1 MGVMEPIYGSTRP
14 RWVEILLSPTI
25 TISLVLIL
33 VYVIVGVAAGNLL
46 DPLQLIP
53 LVGVLVQCDNPLP
66 IFPWTIL
73 TAIFLHV
80 SPIHLASNLVFLL
93 LFGFILQEQ
102 VSKTKWLA
110 TFFITGAIGSVSFV
124 LWDVAGYAL
133 TGFPNLN
140 SLPDCAVGASG
151 AVYGIIGTAVGLRGA
166 IILILLFGLDIFAGG
181 GTPAHLGG
189 LAAGLVLRHYWS
201 LAKRPFEG
209 I

>member
-1 MGVMEPIYGSTRP
+1 MEPAYGSTRP

-25 TISLVLIL
+25 AVSIVLIL
-33 VYVIVGVAAGNLL
+33 VYLIVGVAAGNLL
-46 DPLQLIP
+46 EPLQPIP
-53 LVGVLVQCDNPLP
+53 LVDLLVQCDNPLP

-80 SPIHLASNLVFLL
+80 SPVHIASNLVFLL

-102 VSKTKWLA
+102 VPKSKWLA
-110 TFFITGAIGSVSFV
+110 TFFITGVVGSVSFV

-133 TGFPNLN
+133 TGFHNPN
-140 SLPDCAVGASG
+140 SFPDCAVGASG

-189 LAAGLVLRHYWS
+189 LAAGLALRQYWS
-201 LAKRPFEG
+201 LARRPFGG